1 MHFIDQS
8 VEHWLVRIQLYNLT
22 FVEQTPSTLFMSLE

>member
-8 VEHWLVRIQLYNLT
+8 VEHWLVRIQLYKLT
-22 FVEQTPSTLFMSLE
+22 FVEQTPTLCMSLE